1 LDRFVSLCNRVKFE
15 TLKGYQPQ
23 LDLFVPFVAVV
34 SFAMKPSKI
43 NVSILCGV
51 FLSVGLIADLLPHP
65 GLSPGVVSR
74 AVDWVLA
81 DHPLP
86 LAQQAP
92 MTGVG
97 SAAMSPPWVATK
109 PNHIEP

>member
-1 LDRFVSLCNRVKFE
+1 
-15 TLKGYQPQ
+15 
-23 LDLFVPFVAVV
+23 
-34 SFAMKPSKI
+34 MKPSKI

-81 DHPLP
+81 DHQPP
-86 LAQQAP
+86 LAQPAP
-92 MTGVG
+92 TAGVVTT
-97 SAAMSPPWVATK
+97 ALSPPRVATK